1 MICLKKVKRFC
12 KEDYRLIENYDKAI
26 ADTTQTW
33 ECHHR
38 DEIRILPSGMVA
50 LRSTDELKEM
60 GRYFNCPANELIF
73 LTRTE
78 HKSLHGRYQSAEK
91 KAKISNSMKGRP
103 SPQKGRTA
111 SIETRAKM
119 SASHLGEKNGFYGK
133 KHTEES
139 LKKMS
144 ETRNRMLKEVSNA

>member
-1 MICLKKVKRFC
+1 MICLARVKRFC
-12 KEDYRLIENYDKAI
+12 KDEVSLIENYDKAI

-50 LRSTDELKEM
+50 HRTSEELKEN
-60 GRYFNCPANELIF
+60 GRYFGCPANELIF
-73 LTRTE
+73 LTRSE
-78 HKSLHGRYQSAEK
+78 HKRLHGIYQSEEK
-91 KAKISNSMKGRP
+91 KARISNSMKGRP
-103 SPQKGRTA
+103 SSQKGRTA

-133 KHTEES
+133 KHTEETR
-139 LKKMS
+139 KKIS
-144 ETRNRMLKEVSNA
+144 EARKRKLEEASNG